1 MGYRV
6 SVADD
11 ALLGNVLISSL
22 WRLHFFLFGCF
33 FDYKTFML
41 IIIAKN
47 LIYKGILPSLNFC
60 EETLQPKGKLFYI
73 VKIFITFPSSASTDV
88 YLD

>member
-1 MGYRV
+1 
-6 SVADD
+6 
-11 ALLGNVLISSL
+11 
-22 WRLHFFLFGCF
+22 
-33 FDYKTFML
+33 ML

-73 VKIFITFPSSASTDV
+73 VKIFITFPSSASTAV